1 MLRQHF
7 ACQRKYCL
15 DERQCLKYD
24 RGSAAELDFCSDGA
38 FAAVTAQL
46 GGSLAYERGA
56 ETFQHDGIIC
66 ALSGLHCDIPAREAR
81 QYTPMTVAAAAAV
94 YGAKSLLSC
103 FKSMT
108 AQRAQIPPPHSR
120 YIFIFRKCGV

>member
-1 MLRQHF
+1 MAALF
-7 ACQRKYCL
+7 YYVGIL
-15 DERQCLKYD
+15 TYFSV
-24 RGSAAELDFCSDGA
+24 SAEAE
-38 FAAVTAQL
+38 
-46 GGSLAYERGA
+46 A
-56 ETFQHDGIIC
+56 EV
-66 ALSGLHCDIPAREAR
+66 
-81 QYTPMTVAAAAAV
+81 TVAAAAAV

>member
-1 MLRQHF
+1 MDEIMNYEEEEVMEPEETTEVESEETGMSTGVAMLI
-7 ACQRKYCL
+7 
-15 DERQCLKYD
+15 
-24 RGSAAELDFCSDGA
+24 GA
-38 FAAVTAQL
+38 
-46 GGSLAYERGA
+46 
-56 ETFQHDGIIC
+56 
-66 ALSGLHCDIPAREAR
+66 GL
-81 QYTPMTVAAAAAV
+81 TVAAAAAV